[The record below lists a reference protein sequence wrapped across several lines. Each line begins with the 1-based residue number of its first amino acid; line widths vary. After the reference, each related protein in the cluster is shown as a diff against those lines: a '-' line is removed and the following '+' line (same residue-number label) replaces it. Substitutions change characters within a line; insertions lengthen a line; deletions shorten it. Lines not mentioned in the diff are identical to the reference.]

1 MDVDERKKMR
11 EKVIENKIKAYL
23 KTIKGLYFFKEH
35 GGLYGTAGVP
45 DIICCYK
52 GQFIALEVKA
62 PDGKLTALQEATIK
76 RIKDAYGI
84 AEVVRSVEDVKTIIG
99 GINETKKI

>member
-1 MDVDERKKMR
+1 M
-11 EKVIENKIKAYL
+11 
-23 KTIKGLYFFKEH
+23 YFFKEH

-52 GQFIALEVKA
+52 GIFIALEVKA
-62 PDGKLTALQEATIK
+62 PDGKLTVLQEATIR